1 MRPQGSAQELE
12 RRRRRAIALL
22 KEGHCQAEVA
32 RWVGSSKS
40 SVWRWKK
47 MARYGGKR
55 LLAKAHPGRKR
66 HLTRGQHRKL
76 ERLLLKGASAHGWA
90 NDLWTAT
97 RVTEMIEL
105 NFTVKFHPEHVR
117 KIIKQRLG
125 WTSQKPQ
132 KQDQK
137 RDEAEIARWITKEF
151 PRIKK
156 TQPQGVQP

>member
-12 RRRRRAIALL
+12 RRRRRAISLL
-22 KEGHCQAEVA
+22 EEGHSQAEVS

-55 LLAKAHPGRKR
+55 LFAKPHPGRKR
-66 HLTRGQHRKL
+66 CLSKAQHRKL
-76 ERLLLKGASAHGWA
+76 ERLLVKGATAHGWP

-97 RVTEMIEL
+97 RVTELIERH
-105 NFTVKFHPEHVR
+105 FRVKFHPEHVR
-117 KIIKQRLG
+117 KIVKQRLV

-132 KQDQK
+132 EQDQE
-137 RDEAEIARWITKEF
+137 RDEAEIHWWLTEEF

-156 TQPQGVQP
+156 TPGLGVQP